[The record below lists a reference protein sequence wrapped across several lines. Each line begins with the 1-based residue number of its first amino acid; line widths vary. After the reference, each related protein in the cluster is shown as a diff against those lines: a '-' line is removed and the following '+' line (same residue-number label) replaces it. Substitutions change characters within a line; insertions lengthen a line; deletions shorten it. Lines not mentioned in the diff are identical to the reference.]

1 VPSSVRADRTWTA
14 RALARL
20 DRRIL
25 RAYSARTTETLR
37 GIVPL
42 RVALPHL
49 ERFLARNVAKE
60 IEKDD
65 RVIRR
70 AAEAPGVP
78 GAPGRDVLEGLFA
91 ATQQIDR
98 EFLSAAG
105 GFPVGI
111 VLRYDQ
117 IAPIRLRRIE
127 RLFEASTRILEA
139 RREQTSLRSAL
150 RSCYAQADVERLV
163 REILWLYSQEVLVL
177 SRSVRLPALIGP
189 IREMVAQRL
198 VQVMNEAAAHLAA
211 RAARA
216 VYRAG
221 HGPHERGV

>member
-1 VPSSVRADRTWTA
+1 MDCE

-25 RAYSARTTETLR
+25 RAYSARTTEALR
-37 GIVPL
+37 GVVPL

-60 IEKDD
+60 IEKDE

-70 AAEAPGVP
+70 
-78 GAPGRDVLEGLFA
+78 GAQSAGGQGSPAREVLEGLFA
-91 ATQQIDR
+91 ETQRIDR
-98 EFLSAAG
+98 DFLSAAA

-117 IAPIRLRRIE
+117 IAPVRMRRIE
-127 RLFEASTRILEA
+127 RLFESSARICAA
-139 RREQTSLRSAL
+139 RHDHGSLRGAL
-150 RSCYAQADVERLV
+150 QACYAQADLERLL

-177 SRSVRLPALIGP
+177 SRSVRLPALVGP
-189 IREMVAQRL
+189 LREMIAQRL
-198 VQVMNEAAAHLAA
+198 VRVMNEAASQLAGRTARVVYRVPPRAAA
-211 RAARA
+211 RR
-216 VYRAG
+216 V
-221 HGPHERGV
+221 